1 MDPTV
6 LFFELKKLT
15 INLEKFRFRIEK
27 GERRTIFD
35 PVFEGRGTLSVQ
47 NISIKLEVECRKERL
62 ETSGGVL
69 SVPVLQLRELEV
81 RLEKVKLR
89 VKNTGADWLLN
100 KVVRHFSDNITQ
112 VVQLNLRE
120 QIELQIKAALE
131 NLNSYFAVNPELLL
145 SILGIAM
152 DDLEDF

>member
-1 MDPTV
+1 
-6 LFFELKKLT
+6 
-15 INLEKFRFRIEK
+15 
-27 GERRTIFD
+27 
-35 PVFEGRGTLSVQ
+35 
-47 NISIKLEVECRKERL
+47 
-62 ETSGGVL
+62 
-69 SVPVLQLRELEV
+69 LEV

-152 DDLEDF
+152 DDLDDF